1 MTINGNDIIIK
12 ANGQAIAASKTCT
25 INLKAA
31 THPVSSSSGGDW
43 EHNMVGLKSWDF
55 TLNQLL
61 VNNELAD
68 ATLDVVAEPQSGNA
82 IVSIDGRR
90 NESMTGWACYRYNI
104 IRLHPGQIDYVLR
117 STLEAE
123 GSDPSQVS
131 EWIDAQTSY
140 DSVIVV
146 VGGMETTSLLPSIA
160 HSLAEKGV
168 DTTQYIDDLAML
180 DEMPGVIVVVITEQW
195 SGVYYAADGGVSL
208 QMGMNNGDPI
218 AATPLKT
225 MLSKVGTVFEIEMG
239 VRGLALDRV
248 SGMAICRTCQVVGT
262 RGNLATGSFA
272 FLGTGPLT

>member
-12 ANGQAIAASKTCT
+12 ADGRAIAASKTCT

-31 THPVSSSSGGDW
+31 THPVSSSNGGNW
-43 EHNMVGLKSWDF
+43 EHNMPGLLSWDF

-68 ATLDVVAEPQSGNA
+68 AILDVIAEPQSGNA
-82 IVSIDGRR
+82 VVSIDRNR
-90 NESMTGWACYRYNI
+90 NESWTGWACYRYGI
-104 IRLHPGQIDYVLR
+104 IRLRPGQIDYVLR

-131 EWIDAQTSY
+131 DWIDAQTTY
-140 DSVIVV
+140 DSVMVV
-146 VGGMETTSLLPSIA
+146 IGGMESTSLLPSIA
-160 HSLAEKGV
+160 TALAGKGV

-195 SGVYYAADGGVSL
+195 SEVYYAAEGGVSL
-208 QMGMNNGDPI
+208 QIGIQNGEPI

-225 MLSKVGTVFEIEMG
+225 MLSKVGTVIEVEMG
-239 VRGLALDRV
+239 VRGLAFDRV
-248 SGMAICRTCQVVGT
+248 SGRAICRTCQVVGT